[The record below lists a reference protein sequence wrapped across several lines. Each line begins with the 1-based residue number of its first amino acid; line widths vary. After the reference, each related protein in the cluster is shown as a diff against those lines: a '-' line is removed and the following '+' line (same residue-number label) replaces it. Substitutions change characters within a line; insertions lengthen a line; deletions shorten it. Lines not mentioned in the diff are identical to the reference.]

1 MTLSFD
7 ERLNQILPRLTSRD
21 FLDSKGLG
29 NEIGF
34 WIFDYPPDRERD
46 MRSFLSG
53 TVLPALSKQVPA
65 LRADT
70 IDLLQLV
77 TGLLEERKLLDK
89 AMDMQ
94 KNKGDESALAALRS
108 VLKEDKIAQKIASQ
122 HDIAHLDLL
131 ILTGVGAVYPMLRTH
146 TLLSALHPIMGNT
159 PLLLFFPGRYDG
171 HSLRL
176 FNTLTEDHYY
186 RAFRLVPET
195 TQQNHVALR
204 SSRSFQTFRDK

>member
-34 WIFDYPPDRERD
+34 WIFDYPPDRELE

-53 TVLPALSKQVPA
+53 TVLPTLSKQVPA

-77 TGLLEERKLLDK
+77 TGLLEERNLLDK

-94 KNKGDESALAALRS
+94 LSKGDDSTLAALRS

-122 HDIAHLDLL
+122 HDIANLDLL

-195 TQQNHVALR
+195 T
-204 SSRSFQTFRDK
+204 